1 MWDSPY
7 CLGPDKCDSN
17 GKGSFRGEEL
27 FGSNGRAIWEV
38 RRPVASSGSD
48 AMMPL
53 AKKVQCGFNKSKPQT
68 CFNAKDLDQKSCAFA
83 FLLLPCATLCLPTK
97 IKITCHRGS
106 VNWTAGWQR
115 GGYWDTGRI
124 NDLSL
129 FIKKCTAMWKTY
141 LSLHPSGPFHLR
153 FTCCTREAL

>member
-1 MWDSPY
+1 MRLALLSWCRQMWRQWKRWLQRGGIFWLQWEGHLRSP
-7 CLGPDKCDSN
+7 KT
-17 GKGSFRGEEL
+17 
-27 FGSNGRAIWEV
+27 A
-38 RRPVASSGSD
+38 AASGSD
-48 AMMPL
+48 AII
-53 AKKVQCGFNKSKPQT
+53 
-68 CFNAKDLDQKSCAFA
+68 
-83 FLLLPCATLCLPTK
+83 LLPKRYSVALTKASPRHVLTLRIGIRKAVNLHFCCRLVLLYVCTMK

>member
-1 MWDSPY
+1 MPPAAGQTYSVALTKASPRHVLTLSIWIRKAVILHFCC
-7 CLGPDKCDSN
+7 CL
-17 GKGSFRGEEL
+17 
-27 FGSNGRAIWEV
+27 V
-38 RRPVASSGSD
+38 
-48 AMMPL
+48 
-53 AKKVQCGFNKSKPQT
+53 
-68 CFNAKDLDQKSCAFA
+68 
-83 FLLLPCATLCLPTK
+83 LLYVCTTK

-106 VNWTAGWQR
+106 VNWTARWQR

-153 FTCCTREAL
+153 FTCCTIEALSTSSFTKLSYFPHILSFWIYFWNTRCYWLLTTQQLWALN